1 MNNTPKPR
9 IPKFTPFNLSERWT
23 ISRGRDTC
31 GYNVCTITDGRSLK
45 TRAHGGGYDMAGTA
59 LAEML
64 CEHPVTAP
72 IILAMLRRKVK
83 ANAIRRSGGVGEGRF
98 YGGQEDGLYG
108 CWYISKG
115 RGRDE
120 KFGFDDGVGSDTVIR
135 LLLKHC
141 GIKIEPQYDLA
152 RKRRARN
159 GWLIRPATKDE
170 VESALRY

>member
-1 MNNTPKPR
+1 MNNTPK
-9 IPKFTPFNLSERWT
+9 KHSNFTPFNLSERWT

-31 GYNVCTITDGRSLK
+31 GYNVCTITYGRSLK

-98 YGGQEDGLYG
+98 FGEGRFYG

-120 KFGFDDGVGSDTVIR
+120 KFGIDGGVGSDTVIR

-159 GWLIRPATKDE
+159 GWLIRPANKDE